1 VAIGAY
7 LIIVRDAGARHAQP
21 LPTRQIV
28 ARTYGWSTIFLI
40 AATLVSR
47 QSVPATAAVAAWG
60 GILAMAIVSQLVGH
74 TALNAALRD
83 FSPKTIALT
92 TLVEPVIAAAFA
104 AAIFREALSPQTLA
118 GGGLVLAAVGI
129 TLRNTAAYESGA
141 AFPVV
146 EQTNLAE

>member
-1 VAIGAY
+1 
-7 LIIVRDAGARHAQP
+7 
-21 LPTRQIV
+21 
-28 ARTYGWSTIFLI
+28 
-40 AATLVSR
+40 
-47 QSVPATAAVAAWG
+47 VPATAAVAAWG